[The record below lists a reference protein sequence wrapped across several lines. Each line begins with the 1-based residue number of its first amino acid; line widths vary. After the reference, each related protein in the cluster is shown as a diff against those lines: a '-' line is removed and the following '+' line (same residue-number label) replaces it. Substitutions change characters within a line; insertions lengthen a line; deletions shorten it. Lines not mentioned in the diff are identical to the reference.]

1 MSTVEDRLRDALRER
16 ATHSPA
22 DPDAWEQTVARVRRP
37 VRARAWARFTVP
49 VAAAAAVVAIVAG
62 TAALTGH
69 GSPHGGSGVPRTAS
83 PSASA
88 AATPVPPGP
97 GNYLIQQTPP
107 VSAIV
112 PVKMTIDGQVTW
124 TFVWFGY
131 NKHDRAEGVN
141 LCSVTDGG
149 NFYGTGGCGL
159 AQIPDGQ
166 VAVYSGGAGSISMGV
181 GRTQVT
187 SVTALLANGRSA
199 AGVIVSGRGFPSKVW
214 LVNYPSPD
222 GAVIVFRNASG
233 TEIEHLTR
241 AGSAPAPSRPRS
253 GGIEVFHYAVDPM
266 DPKPGWMTAYLID
279 GQVAFFT
286 SDNGVAWAN
295 RPASGPP
302 AVGVFGGDYTPR
314 QTESDFYGYAHQGV
328 ARVVLRLADG
338 RQYSAQTFAAWPG
351 SGLRLWHFSVPVSL
365 LNHANQARDQMRG
378 YDAAGQVV
386 WQQTLGSAG

>member
-16 ATHSPA
+16 ATHSPI
-22 DPDAWEQTVARVRRP
+22 DPDAWEQTVARARRP
-37 VRARAWARFTVP
+37 VRARAWARLTVP
-49 VAAAAAVVAIVAG
+49 VAAAAAVVASVAG
-62 TAALTGH
+62 AAVLTSH
-69 GSPHGGSGVPRTAS
+69 GGQRGGSGVARTAS

-88 AATPVPPGP
+88 PAVPAPPGP
-97 GNYLIQQTPP
+97 GNYLIQQDAP

-112 PVKMTIDGQVTW
+112 PVKITVNGQVTW

-131 NKHDRAEGVN
+131 NKQDRGEGVN

-149 NFYGTGGCGL
+149 NFYGGGGCGL
-159 AQIPDGQ
+159 TQIPAGQ
-166 VAVYSGGAGSISMGV
+166 VGAFSEGSGSISMGV
-181 GRTQVT
+181 SRTQVT
-187 SVTALLANGRSA
+187 SVTAQLSSGRSA
-199 AGVIVSGRGFPSKVW
+199 GGVVVSGRGFPYKVW

-222 GAVIVFRNASG
+222 AAVIVFRNATG
-233 TEIEHLTR
+233 AELGHLTR
-241 AGSAPAPSRPRS
+241 AGNAPPPSRPGS
-253 GGIEVFHYAVDPM
+253 GGIKVFHYTIDPM

-279 GQVAFFT
+279 GEVAFFT

-302 AVGVFGGDYTPR
+302 AVGVFGGDYTSG
-314 QTESDFYGYAHQGV
+314 QTQSDFYGYAHQSV

-351 SGLRLWHFSVPVSL
+351 SDLRLWHFSVPVSL
-365 LNHANQARDQMRG
+365 LNHRNQARDQMRG

-386 WQQTLGSAG
+386 WQQSLGSAG